1 MSLVVRRQ
9 EGEHLRIG
17 SVHGRPVEILIAPDR
32 TGNREISFGVQ
43 EMDPGGKIPLH
54 NHPDAEELL
63 YIYQGSARVTI
74 EGKDYEVGPETAV
87 FFPRGAW
94 HEINVVGTET
104 LKLTWTFSPPGYEHT
119 FRAMARTGIDHE
131 PPESGRGVG

>member
-1 MSLVVRRQ
+1 MELVVHRR

-17 SVHGRPVEILIAPDR
+17 SVHARPVEILIAPDR
-32 TGNREISFGVQ
+32 TGNANLSFGVQ

-63 YIYQGSARVTI
+63 YFYAGRALVTI
-74 EGKDYEVGPETAV
+74 DGRTYGVGPETAV

-94 HEINVVGTET
+94 HEIVAVGNEP

-119 FRAMARTGIDHE
+119 FREMARTGIDHE
-131 PPESGRGVG
+131 RPDP

>member
-1 MSLVVRRQ
+1 MSLVVQRR

-17 SVHGRPVEILIAPDR
+17 GAHARPVEILIAPDR
-32 TGNREISFGVQ
+32 TGNRELSFGVQ

-63 YIYQGSARVTI
+63 YIYAGRARVTI
-74 EGKDYEVGPETAV
+74 AGRAYEVGPETAV
-87 FFPRGAW
+87 FFPRSAC
-94 HEINVVGTET
+94 HEIVVLGNEP

-119 FRAMARTGIDHE
+119 FREMARTGIDHE
-131 PPESGRGVG
+131 PPEAAGRS